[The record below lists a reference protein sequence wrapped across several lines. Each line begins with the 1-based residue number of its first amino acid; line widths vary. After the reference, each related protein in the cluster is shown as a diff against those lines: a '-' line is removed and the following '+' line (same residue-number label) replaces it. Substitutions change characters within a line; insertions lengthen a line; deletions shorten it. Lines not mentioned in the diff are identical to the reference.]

1 MRTFVT
7 GASGFVGTWLTR
19 HLEACGDTVYPLRD
33 EFDIADEA
41 AVGREA
47 QIAGPDVIYHL
58 AGLTHVGRSW
68 EAPAETFRVNA
79 LGTLVLL
86 EVARKLEPRPR
97 IIVVSSAEVYG
108 IAGSVPVT
116 EDAPL
121 RPVTPYAS
129 SKVAAEYL
137 GLQAFLGHGLEV
149 VRVRPFN
156 HVGPGQAE
164 SFVVAALA
172 RRVVEAER
180 TGSAEIRVGNLTPAR
195 DFTDVRDVVRAYRL
209 LAVLG
214 VPGEVYNVCSGVALP
229 IAAVLDEIVSL
240 AASPVVPVDD
250 PALARPVDL
259 PLLVG
264 DGSRLAALT
273 GWKAEIPL
281 RQTLVDV
288 LAAARER
295 S

>member
-41 AVGREA
+41 VVAREA
-47 QIAGPDVIYHL
+47 ATAAPEVIYHL
-58 AGLTHVGRSW
+58 AGLADVRRSW
-68 EAPAETFRVNA
+68 EIPAETFRVNA
-79 LGTLVLL
+79 LGTLVLC
-86 EVARKLEPRPR
+86 EVARQLVPRPR
-97 IIVVSSAEVYG
+97 VVLVSSAEVYG
-108 IAGSVPVT
+108 IAGGAPVGEET
-116 EDAPL
+116 PL
-121 RPVTPYAS
+121 RPVTPYAA
-129 SKVAAEYL
+129 SKVAAEYV

-164 SFVVAALA
+164 SFVVSALA

-180 TGSAEIRVGNLTPAR
+180 AGTDEILVGDLSSAR

-209 LAVLG
+209 LAGLG
-214 VPGEVYNVCSGVALP
+214 RPGDVYNVCSGVAVP
-229 IAAVLDEIVSL
+229 IRTVLDEIVAM
-240 AASPVVPVDD
+240 AARPVTPVED
-250 PALARPVDL
+250 PALRRPVDL
-259 PLLVG
+259 PVLVG
-264 DGSRLAALT
+264 DAGKLVALT

-288 LAAARER
+288 LAAARGR
-295 S
+295 A